1 MDQNELNTLL
11 RDADR
16 IDRLPPIDTLVDEGI
31 RRGRHR
37 LRTRRLTAVGVL
49 GTSLATL
56 GAVVA
61 FGLPAGGPG
70 TTIAPAAVPT
80 AKPSPSESSKSTS
93 DKGSL
98 PKFADLKRIIKSN
111 LPDELI
117 MRKAVPAD
125 ERNNTMII
133 FELGDEDG
141 YSWAG
146 GGVSRTDWFG
156 PIPCEAAQG
165 CTESKVDGGVLR
177 ISRDTEKVGDGT
189 WYSFERAD
197 GSEVWFG
204 QRNAFDGNGPVT
216 RERLPLTDKEVIKII
231 TDPEWTKI
239 TDRLPKEN
247 PLGDPDPSAKE
258 KKEAAKESDGKPT
271 R

>member
-1 MDQNELNTLL
+1 MEQNDLSTLL

-16 IDRLPPIDTLVDEGI
+16 IDRLPPVDAMVDEGI

-37 LRTRRLTAVGVL
+37 LRTRRVTAVSVL
-49 GTSLATL
+49 GTSLAAL
-56 GAVVA
+56 GVVVA

-70 TTIAPAAVPT
+70 TTIAPAATPT
-80 AKPSPSESSKSTS
+80 TKPSPSEKSTP

-98 PKFADLKRIIKSN
+98 PKFADLKRIMESN
-111 LPDELI
+111 LPDDLT

-125 ERNNTMII
+125 VRNNTMII

-141 YSWAG
+141 YAWAG
-146 GGVSRTDWFG
+146 GGVAHTDWFD
-156 PIPCEAAQG
+156 PVPCEAAHG
-165 CTESKVDGGVLR
+165 CTESKVEDGVLR

-189 WYSFERAD
+189 WYTFMRAD
-197 GSEVWFG
+197 GTQVWFG

-216 RERLPLTDKEVIKII
+216 RERLPLSDKEAIKII
-231 TDPEWTKI
+231 TDPEWAEI

-247 PLGDPDPSAKE
+247 PLGDPEQEKPKKE
-258 KKEAAKESDGKPT
+258 KAKTPPPSERAD